1 MAELAPPRRG
11 EVESGMHMNYVYILQ
26 SLRNGKFYIG
36 STNNIERRIKEHQN
50 GTGGLY
56 TKLNGPWRL
65 VCVKEFCSIDEA
77 RIEEK
82 KIKSYKSGNA
92 FKKIINGEVAEW
104 SKAAHC

>member
-1 MAELAPPRRG
+1 M
-11 EVESGMHMNYVYILQ
+11 SFVYILQ
-26 SLRNGKFYIG
+26 SLKSEKFYIG
-36 STNNIERRIKEHQN
+36 STNNLERRIREHQN

-56 TKLNGPWRL
+56 TKLNGPWKL
-65 VCVKEFCSIDEA
+65 VCLKKFCSIKEA

-82 KIKSYKSGNA
+82 KIKSYKSGIA